1 MPGAA
6 DAYEHVGA
14 CFLNE
19 CDTAPRLTA
28 TGARTVVPGLDGTRR
43 PLHDPAGLERLFKSL
58 LAAANDDSKS
68 LKHHKDVLKR
78 STALGALT
86 TLASVFRSTV
96 LNKQSSSRRNDPP
109 DGTATRE
116 VPEEA
121 RRRQL
126 IEVTIDSLAEVGY
139 VGSTLAQIAQRA
151 GVSPGLVAH
160 YFDDKDGL
168 LEATFRTL
176 ARGIGER
183 MRERLRRARTPR
195 GRVQAVI
202 DTNLAPEEFD
212 QRTGT
217 AWLAFWGQVLHVKGL
232 KRVQT
237 VYQRRMLSNLRHA
250 LRRLVPAGEA
260 HSLAAM
266 IAAMIDGVWLRAALS
281 RWQEADSESARAMLT
296 DFVDSRLQ
304 RSPRA
309 AAALPAAT
317 TGEAALAPA
326 RVGSPGRSSFRT
338 INPAT
343 GEVLAQIAIDGPAE
357 VAAAVARASAA
368 QKEWASLPGVV
379 RGRILRRAAD
389 ILRARNLELAVL
401 ETRDTGKP
409 IQETSA
415 VDVISGADC
424 LEYYAGLAATLA
436 GEHLD
441 LGPQAFG
448 YTRREPLGVVCGI
461 GAWNYP
467 LQIACWKAA
476 PALACGNAMIFKPAE
491 LTPLTAM
498 RLRDVLAEAGLPQG
512 VFQIV
517 QGMADTG
524 RLLTAHPD
532 IRKVSLTGEV
542 GTGKAVMADSAGSLK
557 QVTLELGG
565 KSPLIIFDD
574 AVLENAVAGALLGNF
589 YSAGEVCSNGT
600 RVFVQR
606 AIKAAFL
613 ERLAARVGAMR
624 IGDPMDPMTQVGTL
638 ISEDHMTKVLT
649 YIARGKAEGARLLT
663 GGHRVS
669 SGDLANGFFVAPT
682 VFDECH
688 DDMTIVREEIF
699 GPVMS
704 VLEFEDEEEV
714 IARAN
719 ATQFGLAA
727 GVFTNDLTRAHRVIA
742 RLQAGTCWINHYNV
756 TPIELPFGGVKLS
769 GLGRENGRAALEHY
783 TQLKSVYVAMGDVE
797 APY

>member
-1 MPGAA
+1 LVPPDSILGSL
-6 DAYEHVGA
+6 E
-14 CFLNE
+14 LN
-19 CDTAPRLTA
+19 RQ
-28 TGARTVVPGLDGTRR
+28 
-43 PLHDPAGLERLFKSL
+43 
-58 LAAANDDSKS
+58 
-68 LKHHKDVLKR
+68 
-78 STALGALT
+78 ST
-86 TLASVFRSTV
+86 
-96 LNKQSSSRRNDPP
+96 SRRNDPGRIGA
-109 DGTATRE
+109 DGAGARE

-121 RRRQL
+121 RRQQL
-126 IEVTIDSLAEVGY
+126 IEVTIDSLAHVGY

-160 YFDDKDGL
+160 YFGDKDGL
-168 LEATFRTL
+168 FEAAFRTL

-183 MRERLRRARTPR
+183 MRERLRRANTPR

-232 KRVQT
+232 KRVQA

-250 LRRLVPAGEA
+250 LRRLLPDDEA
-260 HSLAAM
+260 RSLAAM

-281 RWQEADSESARAMLT
+281 RWQEADSEGARALLT
-296 DFVDSRLQ
+296 AFVDSRLKK
-304 RSPRA
+304 SA
-309 AAALPAAT
+309 AADESSPTAAPHRA
-317 TGEAALAPA
+317 GSAPK
-326 RVGSPGRSSFRT
+326 SFKS

-343 GEVLAQIAIDGPAE
+343 GEVLAQIAIDGAAE

-368 QKEWASLPGVV
+368 QKEWASLPGVA
-379 RGRILRRAAD
+379 RGRVLRRAAD
-389 ILRARNLELAVL
+389 ILRARNIELAVL

-415 VDVISGADC
+415 VDVLSGADC
-424 LEYYAGLAATLA
+424 LEYYASLAATLA

-448 YTRREPLGVVCGI
+448 YTRREPLGVVAGI

-498 RLRDVLAEAGLPQG
+498 RLREVFIEAGLPQG
-512 VFQIV
+512 VFQVV

-524 RLLTAHPD
+524 RLLTAHPE

-542 GTGKAVMADSAGSLK
+542 ATGKAVMADSAASLK

-574 AVLENAVAGALLGNF
+574 AVLENAVGGALLGNF

-600 RVFVQR
+600 RVFVHR
-606 AIKAAFL
+606 AVKAAFL
-613 ERLAARVGAMR
+613 ERLAARVRAMR
-624 IGDPMDPMTQVGTL
+624 IGDPLDPATQVGAL
-638 ISEDHMTKVLT
+638 ISEDHMTKVLG
-649 YIARGKAEGARLLT
+649 YIGRGKAEGARLVI
-663 GGHRVS
+663 GGHRVTG
-669 SGDLANGFFVAPT
+669 GDLANGFFVAPT

-688 DDMTIVREEIF
+688 DDMAIVREEIF

-719 ATQFGLAA
+719 ATEFGLAA

-769 GLGRENGRAALEHY
+769 GLGRENGRAAIEHY